1 MNPLPLHELDLRRT
15 SQSGPGNI
23 VSSSHY
29 SYSSFPHFAF
39 KTVILLGQELSYPE
53 LVQYQMDQDDSPSKV

>member
-1 MNPLPLHELDLRRT
+1 MNPLPLHELDFRRT

-23 VSSSHY
+23 VSSSRY
-29 SYSSFPHFAF
+29 SHSSFPRFVF
-39 KTVILLGQELSYPE
+39 KTVILLGQELSCPE